1 MLKNTR
7 NLIVYHG
14 SYTRVKDIDLKFA
27 KKNKDFG
34 IGFYVTSDKQ
44 QAIKFAKLIAKR
56 YKSNK
61 CYVNSYSINSFENL
75 NIKEFDT
82 TDSKWLNCVIGFR
95 SSKYNKYAKEYEKE
109 DVISGKIADDE
120 TSLVINAYISEA
132 YGQVGTKQAYL
143 TAIRLLKPNVLS
155 DQICFKTTKAIK
167 RLKYIEAEEINL

>member
-1 MLKNTR
+1 MLNNTQ

-14 SYTRVKDIDLKFA
+14 SYTRVKDIDLKYA

-34 IGFYVTSDKQ
+34 IGFYVTTDKK

-56 YKSNK
+56 YKNNK
-61 CYVNSYSINSFENL
+61 CYISSYSVKNFNNL
-75 NIKEFDT
+75 SIKEFNT
-82 TDSKWLNCVIGFR
+82 TDSNWLNCVIGFR

-109 DVISGKIADDE
+109 DIICGKIADDE

-143 TAIRLLKPNVLS
+143 TAIKLLKPEVLS
-155 DQICFKTTKAIK
+155 DQICFKTAKAIK
-167 RLKYIEAEEINL
+167 RLEFIEAEEIDL